1 MKVRD
6 SPRTKHYLLLHLIFI
21 AKVIIIQISHF
32 DNNLQYVMRSVKLNK
47 NDSKKLMKEREK
59 EKDEKEVVGIDFGN
73 CWFKISYA
81 NKEIIL
87 ANSLFLERGNVY
99 IGKKPNPQCVIDSV
113 SILAKKW

>member
-1 MKVRD
+1 
-6 SPRTKHYLLLHLIFI
+6 
-21 AKVIIIQISHF
+21 
-32 DNNLQYVMRSVKLNK
+32 MRSVKLNK

-99 IGKKPNPQCVIDSV
+99 IGKKPNPQCVIDAV
-113 SILAKKW
+113 SILAKKWEDKSFQNVVKYYDYVFKRGANKNIAVESKN